1 MGITASPRDN
11 TVVFANVAAAVAA
24 LCAGGSVVAT
34 RIAVVQTDPVS
45 LAFYRYI
52 IGALCFAPFLPLL
65 WPRLR
70 IPPADWI
77 KIAVLGVIFFGF
89 FPWAFS
95 AALQYT
101 TVARGAIGIATIPV
115 QTLIVAAIF
124 GRERLSGRKFVSVAL
139 AFVGIAIVFG
149 PEAYS
154 GMSNNYLIG
163 DGLMLLGAFSA
174 AVYSTFSRPMFS
186 AYGPMFVTAAGIVF
200 GLLALA
206 PIAVAKGALSGWPHF
221 SAEGWAAVAFLGTVG
236 GVIQF
241 SLFNWALRWLPPSR
255 VVIYLTLNPIS
266 AMLLGNLMLGET
278 VTIILIVGLCFVISG
293 ILVANLA
300 VGNRTKSA

>member
-1 MGITASPRDN
+1 MGVSGTPRGN
-11 TVVFANVAAAVAA
+11 TILLANIAAAVAA
-24 LCAGGSVVAT
+24 LCAGGSIVAT
-34 RIAVVQTDPVS
+34 RIAVVQTDPFS

-52 IGALCFAPFLPLL
+52 VGMLCFAPFLPLL

-70 IPPADWI
+70 IPPLGWV
-77 KIAVLGVIFFGF
+77 KIAALGMIFFGF

-101 TVARGAIGIATIPV
+101 TAARGAIGIATIPV

-139 AFVGIAIVFG
+139 AFAGIAIVFG
-149 PEAYS
+149 PEAY
-154 GMSNNYLIG
+154 GGKVNRYLIG

-174 AVYSTFSRPMFS
+174 AVYSAFSRPVFG
-186 AYGPMFVTAAGIVF
+186 AYGPMFVTAAGMVF

-206 PIAVAKGALSGWPHF
+206 PLAAAHGALRGWPLF
-221 SAEGWAAVAFLGTVG
+221 SAEGWAAVVFLGSIG
-236 GVIQF
+236 GAIQF
-241 SLFNWALRWLPPSR
+241 GLFNWALRWLPPSR

-266 AMLLGNLMLGET
+266 AMLLGNLLLGET
-278 VTIILIVGLCFVISG
+278 VTVI
-293 ILVANLA
+293 LA
-300 VGNRTKSA
+300 VGLFFVICGILIANVGVGGKTPSA

>member
-1 MGITASPRDN
+1 VSSASGHDR
-11 TVVFANVAAAVAA
+11 TVLLANVAAAVAA

-34 RIAVVQTDPVS
+34 RIAVVQTDPFS

-52 IGALCFAPFLPLL
+52 IGTLCFAPFLPLL

-70 IPPADWI
+70 IPPAEWV
-77 KIAVLGVIFFGF
+77 KIAVLGVVFFGF

-101 TVARGAIGIATIPV
+101 TVARGAIGLATIPV

-139 AFVGIAIVFG
+139 AFAGIAVVFG
-149 PEAYS
+149 PEAFA
-154 GMSNNYLIG
+154 GEANGYLAG

-174 AVYSTFSRPMFS
+174 AIYSAFSRPVFS
-186 AYGPMFVTAAGIVF
+186 TYGPMLVTAVGMGF

-206 PIAVAKGALSGWPHF
+206 PLAVAKGALGGWPHF
-221 SAEGWAAVAFLGTVG
+221 SAEGWAAVVFLGTVG
-236 GVIQF
+236 AVIQF
-241 SLFNWALRWLPPSR
+241 GLFNWALRWLPPSR

-266 AMLLGNLMLGET
+266 AMLLGTFMLGES
-278 VTIILIVGLCFVISG
+278 VTLPLIIGLCFVISG
-293 ILVANLA
+293 ILVANVG
-300 VGNRTKSA
+300 VGNKAKSA

>member
-1 MGITASPRDN
+1 VSSASGHDR
-11 TVVFANVAAAVAA
+11 TVLLANVAAAVAA

-34 RIAVVQTDPVS
+34 RIAVVQTDPFS

-52 IGALCFAPFLPLL
+52 IGTLCFAPFLPLL

-70 IPPADWI
+70 IPPAEWV
-77 KIAVLGVIFFGF
+77 KIGVLGVVFFGF

-101 TVARGAIGIATIPV
+101 TVARGAIGLATIPV

-139 AFVGIAIVFG
+139 AFAGIAVVFG
-149 PEAYS
+149 PEAFA
-154 GMSNNYLIG
+154 GEANGYLAG

-174 AVYSTFSRPMFS
+174 AIYSAFSRPVFS
-186 AYGPMFVTAAGIVF
+186 TYGSMFVTAVGMGF

-206 PIAVAKGALSGWPHF
+206 PLAVAKGALGGWPHF
-221 SAEGWAAVAFLGTVG
+221 SAEGWAAVVFLGTVG
-236 GVIQF
+236 AVIQF
-241 SLFNWALRWLPPSR
+241 GLFNWALRWLPPSR

-266 AMLLGNLMLGET
+266 AMLLGTFMLGES
-278 VTIILIVGLCFVISG
+278 VTLPLIIGLCFVISG
-293 ILVANLA
+293 ILVANVG
-300 VGNRTKSA
+300 VGNKAKSA

>member
-1 MGITASPRDN
+1 ML
-11 TVVFANVAAAVAA
+11 ANIAAAVAA

-34 RIAVVQTDPVS
+34 RIAVVQTDPFS

-65 WPRLR
+65 WPRVR
-70 IPPADWI
+70 IPPIDWV
-77 KIAVLGVIFFGF
+77 KIAVLGVVFFGF

-101 TVARGAIGIATIPV
+101 TAARGAIGLATIPV

-124 GRERLSGRKFVSVAL
+124 GRERLSGRKFISVAL
-139 AFVGIAIVFG
+139 AFAGIAVVFG
-149 PEAYS
+149 PEAYAGKVNS
-154 GMSNNYLIG
+154 YLIG

-174 AVYSTFSRPMFS
+174 AIYSTFSRPVFS
-186 AYGPMFVTAAGIVF
+186 AYGPMFVTAIGMVF

-206 PIAVAKGALSGWPHF
+206 PIAAAKGALGGWPHF
-221 SAEGWAAVAFLGTVG
+221 SAEGWAAVVFLGTIG

-266 AMLLGNLMLGET
+266 AMLLGNLLLGET
-278 VTIILIVGLCFVISG
+278 VTVLLIVGLCFVISG
-293 ILVANLA
+293 ILVANAA
-300 VGNRTKSA
+300 VSNKAKQA

>member
-1 MGITASPRDN
+1 
-11 TVVFANVAAAVAA
+11 
-24 LCAGGSVVAT
+24 VAT

-52 IGALCFAPFLPLL
+52 IGALCFAPFFPLL
-65 WPRLR
+65 WPKMRV
-70 IPPADWI
+70 PPVGWL
-77 KIAVLGVIFFGF
+77 KIAVLGIIFFGF

-101 TVARGAIGIATIPV
+101 TAARGAIGLATIPV

-124 GRERLSGRKFVSVAL
+124 GRERLSGRKFISVAL
-139 AFVGIAIVFG
+139 AFAGIAVVFG
-149 PEAYS
+149 PEAYAGGAS
-154 GMSNNYLIG
+154 TYLIG

-174 AVYSTFSRPMFS
+174 AIYSTFSRPVFS
-186 AYGPMFVTAAGIVF
+186 AYGPMFVTAIGMVF
-200 GLLALA
+200 GLLALT

-221 SAEGWAAVAFLGTVG
+221 SAEGWAAVVFLGTVG

-266 AMLLGNLMLGET
+266 AMLLASLMLGET
-278 VTIILIVGLCFVISG
+278 VTVVLIIGLCFVISG
-293 ILVANLA
+293 ILVANVA
-300 VGNRTKSA
+300 AGNKAKSA